1 MSVVTENNTLWES
14 AAAHTAAS
22 RRRCLLKQVQIF
34 TGEEN
39 ESNVV
44 QV

>member
-1 MSVVTENNTLWES
+1 MSTVTAQNTLWES
-14 AAAHTAAS
+14 AAAHMAAC
-22 RRRCLLKQVQIF
+22 RRRCLLQQVQIF